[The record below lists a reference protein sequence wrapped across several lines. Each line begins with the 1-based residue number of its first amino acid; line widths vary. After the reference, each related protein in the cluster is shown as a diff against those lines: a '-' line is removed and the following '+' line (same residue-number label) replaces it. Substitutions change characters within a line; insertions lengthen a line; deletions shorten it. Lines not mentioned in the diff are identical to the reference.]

1 MPRQHAGRS
10 QCILAC
16 VHVGVLSAT
25 YAAGGSSLLSFPRC
39 WCRHAMLEDVAD
51 VRTLLYT
58 CDDTV
63 FRRPPGTKFTYDSDT
78 FIAYLS
84 YLLDQVAGAAHNSSA
99 RQFADEFFARPLGLP
114 DLYAFQNGD
123 PENIGDKP
131 YEKVPVLR
139 RVHAGPPFR
148 TPSRSLH
155 CFAVGHESTIPL
167 TQRQRMPATKV
178 VDTTHFVWHR
188 SFSDFCVVLFL
199 T

>member
-1 MPRQHAGRS
+1 MLCVERKCLDSMLVGHNASWHAYTGG
-10 QCILAC
+10 CC
-16 VHVGVLSAT
+16 VLRT
-25 YAAGGSSLLSFPRC
+25 LQGGSSLLSFPRC
-39 WCRHAMLEDVAD
+39 WCRHAMLEYVAD
-51 VRTLLYT
+51 VRILLYT
-58 CDDTV
+58 CDDIV

-155 CFAVGHESTIPL
+155 CCAVGQESTIPL
-167 TQRQRMPATKV
+167 TQRQPMPATKV
-178 VDTTHFVWHR
+178 VDKNSLRMAPF
-188 SFSDFCVVLFL
+188 FF
-199 T
+199 